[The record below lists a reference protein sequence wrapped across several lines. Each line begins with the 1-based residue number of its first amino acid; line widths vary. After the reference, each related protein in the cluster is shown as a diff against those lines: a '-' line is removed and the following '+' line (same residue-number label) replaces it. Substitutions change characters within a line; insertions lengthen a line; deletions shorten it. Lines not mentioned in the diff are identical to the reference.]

1 MVCIRERIFY
11 GRGDCAARRER
22 EQSFHAISDVF
33 EVVEVLE
40 EAKERRD

>member
-1 MVCIRERIFY
+1 MVRIGERVFY
-11 GRGDCAARRER
+11 GRGDCAARRQR
-22 EQSFHAISDVF
+22 EQSFHAVGDVF